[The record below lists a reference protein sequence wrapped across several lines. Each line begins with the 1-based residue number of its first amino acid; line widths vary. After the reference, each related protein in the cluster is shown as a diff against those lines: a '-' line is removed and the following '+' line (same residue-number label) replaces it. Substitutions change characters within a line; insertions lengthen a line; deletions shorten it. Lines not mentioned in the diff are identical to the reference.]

1 MERNIYPLLW
11 VYRYTRSP
19 EGETLSDFLWGL
31 YRRRTSAQASST
43 QFAFLLRIE
52 KKDDTYVSFSFLEG
66 LIRYYHNA
74 QTGGKVGFL
83 FMDPSD

>member
-1 MERNIYPLLW
+1 MQRNIYPLLW

-19 EGETLSDFLWGL
+19 EGAILSDLLWGL
-31 YRRRTSAQASST
+31 YRRRAASGFSST

-52 KKDDTYVSFSFLEG
+52 KRGDANVSLSFLEG
-66 LIRYYHNA
+66 LIRY
-74 QTGGKVGFL
+74 QGTQEGGKVGFF